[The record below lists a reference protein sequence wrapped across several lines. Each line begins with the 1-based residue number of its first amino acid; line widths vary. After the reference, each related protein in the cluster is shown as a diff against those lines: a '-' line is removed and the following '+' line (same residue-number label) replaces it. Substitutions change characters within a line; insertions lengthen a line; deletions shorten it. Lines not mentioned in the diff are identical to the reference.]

1 MDNPL
6 FLTAIDSLLED
17 YCITYYEYY
26 TLYHIL
32 ILNKFHS
39 IAKNVVNHNTKTI
52 ARMVDKLEKQRDK
65 LDAKI
70 RKHLNNKK
78 DVTNHFYEVYRVQ
91 KIIEFDDKGTRI
103 EYYAENL
110 LKIIKEYQSL

>member
-1 MDNPL
+1 MDNDL
-6 FLTAIDSLLED
+6 LLTAIDSLLED

-32 ILNKFHS
+32 ILNKFCS
-39 IAKNVVNHNTKTI
+39 MSDNIINNNTKTI
-52 ARMVDKLEKQRDK
+52 ARMVNKLESQRDK
-65 LDAKI
+65 LELKI
-70 RKHLNNKK
+70 RKYLENKK
-78 DVTNHFYEVYRVQ
+78 DVTDYFYEMYSVT
-91 KIIEFDDKGTRI
+91 KIIEVDDKGTRI